1 MPQWM
6 GLLIVMMVAV
16 DVAVLLLILRRRSK
30 PALGQATVDF
40 ARIHQLTRAAEER
53 MVDYLAENYSGNA
66 EQLPVALRGAIEIAR
81 QTAREQLVPLDDE
94 GLRLVVTTT
103 VCAHKFASRAEV
115 TKALATLVP
124 TARPAA

>member
-1 MPQWM
+1 M
-6 GLLIVMMVAV
+6 GLVIVMMVAV

-53 MVDYLAENYSGNA
+53 MVDYIHANYSGNA
-66 EQLPVALRGAIEIAR
+66 EQLPGALGGAIEIAR

-115 TKALATLVP
+115 AKALTALVP
-124 TARPAA
+124 SARPAA

>member
-1 MPQWM
+1 M

-103 VCAHKFASRAEV
+103 VCAHKIASRADV
-115 TKALATLVP
+115 AKALATLVP
-124 TARPAA
+124 AARPAA